1 MTIRHSRLKDA
12 HALDLYLGRIQQN
25 LVALNE
31 QCVQL
36 GTVLAERQEWLR
48 DIYKLQQYL
57 GAESPTVGEL
67 RKAVDRALLTVATG
81 PAAEWATPR
90 FCYLA
95 NSSVD

>member
-48 DIYKLQQYL
+48 DTTNCNSIWGLK
-57 GAESPTVGEL
+57 APPSESCEKRSTE
-67 RKAVDRALLTVATG
+67 R
-81 PAAEWATPR
+81 
-90 FCYLA
+90 C
-95 NSSVD
+95 